1 MLKSI
6 SMFLFYW
13 IYFCIIIANFSKVKA
28 YSNYNNHS
36 SSIIDQTNFVSN
48 TTSETNELTTSKMS
62 ISNCGVYWGD
72 NLRPLRILITS
83 SDQYF
88 PVFMNWLVHY
98 HHICPV
104 LSNIYF
110 ICLDNKVKDR
120 LRLYNLKCSHIF
132 QYTTGNF
139 IEIILI
145 YMIIIHLYIFIM
157 Y

>member
-1 MLKSI
+1 MQKI
-6 SMFLFYW
+6 SLPMFLFCW
-13 IYFCIIIANFSKVKA
+13 IYFYIITEDFSIVKA

-36 SSIIDQTNFVSN
+36 TSNIDQINFVSN
-48 TTSETNELTTSKMS
+48 TTSETIELTTSKMS
-62 ISNCGVYWGD
+62 ISSCGVYWGD

-110 ICLDNKVKDR
+110 ICLDNNVRDK
-120 LRLYNLKCSHIF
+120 LRLYNLKCSHIY
-132 QYTTGNF
+132 QYTKGKF
-139 IEIILI
+139 IEIII
-145 YMIIIHLYIFIM
+145 RKYIIAV
-157 Y
+157 